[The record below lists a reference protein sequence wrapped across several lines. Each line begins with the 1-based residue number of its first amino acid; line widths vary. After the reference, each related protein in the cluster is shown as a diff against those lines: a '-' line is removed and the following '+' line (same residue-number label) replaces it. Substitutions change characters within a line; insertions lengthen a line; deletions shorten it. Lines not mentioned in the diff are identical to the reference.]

1 MKKSAKSESAHKVI
15 KFLTDRRELPPFTV
29 IFPLALYLFLA
40 RLVPM
45 AAQSEEVLIIKGSA
59 LPVSAFSGVIS
70 ALCSVCAIIMVLGYK
85 KLGYVISMIAIGI
98 QVPVLLL
105 GILKG
110 RNLASMPGLFI
121 NLSILLNITIIY
133 LAQRSLEKEQGRLSN
148 LFRQTAIA
156 LVNAIDAK
164 DKYTHGH
171 SSRVAEYSRKLAEM
185 SGKSE
190 KECDEV
196 YYAALLHDVG
206 KIGIPVSIIN
216 KEGKLTREE
225 YEVIKQ
231 HPGLGAQILEHISE
245 FPFLSIGAHYHHER
259 YDGKGYPRGLSGTDI
274 PELAR
279 IISVADAYD
288 AMTSRRS
295 YRELIPQ
302 QRVRE
307 EIVKGSGTQF
317 DPAYARLMIHII
329 DDDIDYTLK
338 EQVDRTERGELDGD
352 ELILGTYRS
361 AFTNGILV
369 TSNLT
374 TVELEMSLLDQNN
387 SVQPELSMILF
398 DSLDGDVHMDEKRG
412 KELLYLEYGEI
423 WMNGRNQIGEARKIQ
438 ANNLPP
444 ESSDIDR
451 DNVYRIEAVRIKDHA
466 LIKVFGK
473 GHAQEV
479 TVALPDSTRYMY
491 ISFTGMFCRIHSLD
505 VTRSEEEYPVDF
517 IPRIAE
523 EISYIN
529 VPEGDIPNV
538 QVDGFRSAH
547 SEGIL
552 IRDGLQIT
560 FHAKSLPTAR
570 LVWHCPFIDI
580 FCSDD
585 GKVNGQ
591 GYRDLAFLRLDGEFW
606 ECDSACNVKPQA
618 VQTPEFGGWDAW
630 KEFNKNGFDTSVTFE
645 VEGNTIF
652 VVTENAGI
660 STRGKATLTGIDRP
674 VYAAVTGDQC
684 AITNIRIW

>member
-1 MKKSAKSESAHKVI
+1 
-15 KFLTDRRELPPFTV
+15 
-29 IFPLALYLFLA
+29 
-40 RLVPM
+40 
-45 AAQSEEVLIIKGSA
+45 
-59 LPVSAFSGVIS
+59 
-70 ALCSVCAIIMVLGYK
+70 MVLTYK
-85 KLGYVISMIAIGI
+85 KLGYIISLIAIVVQIPMMLLAIFKEHNLVGI
-98 QVPVLLL
+98 
-105 GILKG
+105 
-110 RNLASMPGLFI
+110 PGLFI
-121 NLSILLNITIIY
+121 NLSIILTITIIY
-133 LAQRSLEKEQGRLSN
+133 LAQRTLEKEQRRLSN

-171 SSRVAEYSRKLAEM
+171 SSRVADYSRKLAEM
-185 SGKSE
+185 NGKSA

-216 KEGKLTREE
+216 KDGKLTREE

-231 HPGLGAQILEHISE
+231 HPAMGAQILEHISE

-259 YDGKGYPRGLSGTDI
+259 FDGKGYPKGLSGTEI

-295 YRELIPQ
+295 YRDLIPQ

-317 DPAYARLMIHII
+317 DPVYARLMIHLI
-329 DDDIDYTLK
+329 DDDVDYMLK
-338 EQVDRTERGELDGD
+338 ERAAPSEREGAGGD
-352 ELILGTYRS
+352 EGLIIGTYRS
-361 AFTNGILV
+361 AFTEGILIS
-369 TSNLT
+369 SNLT
-374 TVELEMSLLDQNN
+374 SITLEMAELDQNN

-398 DSLDGDVHMDEKRG
+398 DSLDGNVHTDEKRG

-423 WMNGRNQIGEARKIQ
+423 WLNGRNQIGEARKIQ
-438 ANNLPP
+438 TNNPDP
-444 ESSDIDR
+444 AVSDIDR
-451 DNVYRIEAVRIKDHA
+451 ENVYRIEAVRIKDHA
-466 LIKVFGK
+466 LIKVYGK
-473 GHAQEV
+473 DYVQEV

-491 ISFTGMFCRIHSLD
+491 ISLTGMFCRIRNLE
-505 VTRSEEEYPVDF
+505 VTRSEEEYPADF

-538 QVDGFRSAH
+538 QVDGFRSSH

-560 FHAKSLPTAR
+560 FHARSLPTAR

-585 GKVNGQ
+585 GKVGGE
-591 GYRDLAFLRLDGEFW
+591 GYRDLAFLRLDGEFC
-606 ECDSACNVKPQA
+606 ECDSACNVKPQT
-618 VQTPEFGGWDAW
+618 VQMPDFGGWDSW
-630 KEFNKNGFDTSVTFE
+630 KDFNKRGFDATVTFE

-652 VVTENAGI
+652 VITENGGI

-674 VYAAVTGDQC
+674 IYAAVTGDQC